1 MIIKNGKN
9 NSTKKGKSKIFTIFS
24 VFVIFMII
32 TMSINCEYNQSSF
45 ITYNQYKVNNE
56 KTQKFLDRVEKI
68 YEGYLNNGSS
78 VSLKLFFATV
88 VISESQAKISY
99 EEIKDEDI
107 HTIFKCMNNDPNISD
122 FGIIHYEEESFR
134 KNIKENWLKKKNFGK
149 RTSNYSDNDL
159 EEIVN
164 DIYKQMEV
172 HDTLYGQEENSNNS
186 SGGVCTYKVGNNS
199 YSNIKV
205 KLLNCEGNAYIEGEE
220 LVDFET
226 YITGVVYQEIGN
238 TEMESMKAQAVAARS
253 YALKRPSAMNEAFG
267 IKFGSEDGVTTLSL
281 RSCTLDQVFCHPDK
295 GCWSN
300 TTGGQTGSSSTWS
313 SCTVHSGEDKSKT
326 WSKSK
331 LDDNSNIRKAVQET
345 SGQVAVD
352 SEGKV
357 VYTSYLD
364 TNQKR
369 WTSMA
374 KQGSDYFEILKKDY
388 PSISS
393 IKADCTSGAN
403 TELAK
408 QAVTW
413 KQYDARWGSQYIGTK
428 TIKQVG
434 CMVTATSIQ
443 IARSGTELKVN
454 DFDPGLFVSTVKS
467 NGGFS
472 GNNFNVDD
480 STWSSIAPNFKTA
493 GMIDFTDNDTLN
505 QKKDKVAN
513 LISKGYYVI
522 ARIYHPGQHWVAI
535 TDVQNGKITMAD
547 PGSESTD
554 FCGKYN
560 CGGANFTRIYYFKA
574 N

>member
-1 MIIKNGKN
+1 MVRFGKN
-9 NSTKKGKSKIFTIFS
+9 ILLPIFS
-24 VFVIFMII
+24 VFVIFII
-32 TMSINCEYNQSSF
+32 IVSHYNYKYNTLIASNYKNYYFGSDSKKEQQFYDDVAEIYLEYKNVGST
-45 ITYNQYKVNNE
+45 IDMNL
-56 KTQKFLDRVEKI
+56 FL
-68 YEGYLNNGSS
+68 
-78 VSLKLFFATV
+78 ATV
-88 VISESQAKISY
+88 VISETRADI
-99 EEIKDEDI
+99 EITDMSKTDI
-107 HTIFKCMNNDPNISD
+107 HTIFKCMNSDPDIEDYSR
-122 FGIIHYEEESFR
+122 IIYEEEAFR
-134 KNIKENWLKKKNFGK
+134 KNIKEKWLTTGNFKKVTKN
-149 RTSNYSDNDL
+149 YNDEQL
-159 EEIVN
+159 DGIVDEIFIQMQLYEQLYGEEEI
-164 DIYKQMEV
+164 
-172 HDTLYGQEENSNNS
+172 NNNLS
-186 SGGVCTYKVGNNS
+186 SGGVCSYKVGNNS

-205 KLLNCEGNAYIEGEE
+205 KLLNCEGNTYVEGEE

-253 YALKRPSAMNEAFG
+253 YALKRPSAMNGAFG
-267 IKFGSEDGVTTLSL
+267 IKFGSEDGATTLSL

-300 TTGGQTGSSSTWS
+300 TTGGQTGSSSTWP

-413 KQYDARWGSQYIGTK
+413 KQYDSKWGSQYIGDN

-454 DFDPGLFVSTVKS
+454 NFDPGVFVSTVKS
-467 NGGFS
+467 KGGFS

-505 QKKDKVAN
+505 QKKDKVAD

-522 ARIYHPGQHWVAI
+522 ARIHHPGEHWVAI
-535 TDVQNGKITMAD
+535 TDVQNGKVTMAD
-547 PGSESTD
+547 PGSDSTD

-560 CGGANFTRIYYFKA
+560 CEGVTSDGKVRFGRIYYFKA